1 MKSKGKIVKKK
12 IGENAK
18 NIFNIFFELLLN
30 IKIMHFS
37 TTSYAEHNATDK
49 LHESLSDLSDKFI
62 EVYIGRRGRE
72 DISDN
77 NVQINNDE
85 YAGTLL
91 YKYRSKD
98 EFVEYLN
105 DAIKNINNIPEVS
118 SYNELIT
125 IRDEI
130 LAEISRTLYLLTLK

>member
-1 MKSKGKIVKKK
+1 MKKNKRDKN
-12 IGENAK
+12 IGNAK
-18 NIFNIFFELLLN
+18 NFFNIFFELLLN

-37 TTSYAEHNATDK
+37 TNSYAEHNATDK
-49 LHESLSDLSDKFI
+49 LHESLSELSDKFI

-72 DISDN
+72 DISHN
-77 NVQINNDE
+77 NIQINNNE

-91 YKYRSKD
+91 YKHRSKD

-105 DAIKNINNIPEVS
+105 DVIKNINNLPEVS

>member
-1 MKSKGKIVKKK
+1 MKKSKGRAVKK
-12 IGENAK
+12 IGGNAK

-37 TTSYAEHNATDK
+37 TTSYAEHKATDK

-72 DISDN
+72 NISDN
-77 NVQINNDE
+77 DIQLNNDE

-91 YKYRSKD
+91 YKNRNKD
-98 EFVEYLN
+98 EFIEYLN
-105 DAIKNINNIPEVS
+105 ESLKIINNIPEVA

-130 LAEISRTLYLLTLK
+130 LAEISKTLYLLTLK